1 MCGANLH
8 YFSFILTEIRLQNS
22 FAEPAKRG
30 TNLARV
36 IFVKKILPILG
47 LGDGLS
53 VVKVKERYTIS
64 GLDT

>member
-8 YFSFILTEIRLQNS
+8 YFSFILTEIRLENS

-36 IFVKKILPILG
+36 IFVKKIPVLD
-47 LGDGLS
+47 LGDALS
-53 VVKVKERYTIS
+53 VVKVKERDTIS